1 MNLRQGSLWGIAG
14 LALVAATVWALWPA
28 PLEVDLGR
36 VATGPMRGTVLAE
49 GVTRVRD
56 PFSVSAPISGTM
68 QRSPV
73 EVGDPVTKGETVLA
87 VIRPAAPVLMD
98 ARSRAQAEAA
108 VTEARAALALAETG
122 VTVAAA
128 ALSQAESQL
137 ARGRALAASGT
148 IPQRSLEELET
159 AQITASQRLAAARSE
174 VDLARASLVRA
185 EAQLIGPTLGAPE
198 ADPGECCLRLTA
210 PHDGVVLTLAD
221 PSERPV
227 QAGEPL
233 MTLGDLTELEI
244 VVDLL
249 SSDAVQ
255 VAPGMVA
262 EVDRWG
268 GPGTLAATVR
278 RVAPSAVTKISAL
291 GIEEQRVR
299 VHLDLTDPPGT
310 RPGLGDGFRVYV
322 RLLLWHEESVL
333 QVPQSA
339 LFRHG
344 AGWAVFRLGAGKA
357 RLVPVGIGRQ
367 VEDSAEV
374 VSGLQAG
381 ETVVIF
387 PSSALQDGAAI
398 TPRAP

>member
-1 MNLRQGSLWGIAG
+1 MNLRQGSVWGLG
-14 LALVAATVWALWPA
+14 LLALAGAVVWALWPE
-28 PLEVDLGR
+28 PLVVDLDE
-36 VATGPMRGTVLAE
+36 VAAGPMRGTVLAE

-56 PFSVSAPISGTM
+56 PFTVSAPIAGTI

-73 EVGDPVTKGETVLA
+73 EVGDPVTRGETVLA

-108 VTEARAALALAETG
+108 VTEARAALARAEAG
-122 VTVAAA
+122 VTVAEA
-128 ALSQAESQL
+128 ALAQAESQL

-148 IPQRSLEELET
+148 IPQRSLEDLQT
-159 AQITASQRLAAARSE
+159 AQITATQRLAAARSE

-185 EAQLIGPTLGAPE
+185 EAQLIGPTLGDPE

-233 MTLGDLTELEI
+233 MTLGDLEELEV

-255 VAPGMVA
+255 VAPGMAA
-262 EVDRWG
+262 EIDRWG
-268 GPGTLAATVR
+268 GTDALRAEVR

-299 VHLDLTDPPGT
+299 VHLDLTDPPAL
-310 RPGLGDGFRVYV
+310 RPGLGDGFRVFV
-322 RLLLWHEESVL
+322 RLMLWQEDQVL

-339 LFRHG
+339 LFRHDE
-344 AGWAVFRLGAGKA
+344 GWAVFRVRDGRAE
-357 RLVPVGIGRQ
+357 LVPVEIGRQ
-367 VEDSAEV
+367 VEDSAELL
-374 VSGLQAG
+374 SGLASG
-381 ETVVIF
+381 EAVVIF
-387 PSSALQDGAAI
+387 PSSSLQDGMAIAA
-398 TPRAP
+398 RAP

>member
-28 PLEVDLGR
+28 PLEVDLGT
-36 VATGPMRGTVLAE
+36 VATGPMRGSVLAE

-108 VTEARAALALAETG
+108 VTESRAALALAETG
-122 VTVAAA
+122 VTVAGA
-128 ALSQAESQL
+128 ALAQAESQL

-159 AQITASQRLAAARSE
+159 AEITASQRQAAARSE

-185 EAQLIGPTLGAPE
+185 EAQLIGPTLGDPE

-233 MTLGDLTELEI
+233 MTMGDLAELEI

-255 VAPGMVA
+255 VAPGMAA
-262 EVDRWG
+262 EIDRWG
-268 GPGTLAATVR
+268 GSGTLAATVR

-299 VHLDLTDPPGT
+299 VHLDLIEPLSA

-322 RLLLWHEESVL
+322 RLLLWQEDRVL

-344 AGWAVFRLGAGKA
+344 AGWAVFRLDAGKA
-357 RLVPVGIGRQ
+357 LLTPVGIGRQ

-374 VSGLQAG
+374 LSGLTEG
-381 ETVVIF
+381 EAVVIF

>member
-344 AGWAVFRLGAGKA
+344 EGWAVFRLDAGKA

>member
-1 MNLRQGSLWGIAG
+1 MNLRQGLVWGLGA
-14 LALVAATVWALWPA
+14 LALAGAVVWALWPE
-28 PLEVDLGR
+28 PLVVDLGE
-36 VATGPMRGTVLAE
+36 VTTGPMRGIVLAE

-56 PFSVSAPISGTM
+56 PFSVAAPIAGTL

-73 EVGDPVTKGETVLA
+73 EVGDPVLRAETVLA
-87 VIRPAAPVLMD
+87 VIQPAAPVLMD

-108 VTEARAALALAETG
+108 VTEARAALSLAETG
-122 VTVAAA
+122 VTAAEA
-128 ALSQAESQL
+128 ALALAESQL
-137 ARGRALAASGT
+137 ARGRSLAQSGI
-148 IPQRSLEELET
+148 IPPRTLEDLET
-159 AQITASQRLAAARSE
+159 AQITATQRLAAARSE

-185 EAQLIGPTLGAPE
+185 EAQLIGPSADGETAPS
-198 ADPGECCLRLTA
+198 ECCLRLTA

-233 MTLGDLTELEI
+233 MTLGDLAELEI

-255 VAPGMVA
+255 VAPGMAA

-268 GPGTLAATVR
+268 GPGALQAVVR

-299 VHLDLTDPPGT
+299 VHLDLTDPPES
-310 RPGLGDGFRVYV
+310 RPGLGDGFRVFA
-322 RLLLWHEESVL
+322 RLLLWQEEAVL
-333 QVPQSA
+333 QLPQSA

-344 AGWAVFRLGAGKA
+344 EGWAVFRVTGDRAE
-357 RLVPVGIGRQ
+357 LVPVQIGRQ
-367 VEDSAEV
+367 VEDSAELL
-374 VSGLQAG
+374 SGLAEG
-381 ETVVIF
+381 DRLVIF
-387 PSSALQDGAAI
+387 PSSALQDGTAVA
-398 TPRAP
+398 PRAP

>member
-1 MNLRQGSLWGIAG
+1 MNLRQGSVWGLG
-14 LALVAATVWALWPA
+14 TLALAGAVVWALWPE
-28 PLEVDLGR
+28 PIVVDLAQ
-36 VATGPMRGTVLAE
+36 VTAGPMRGTVLAE

-56 PFSVSAPISGTM
+56 PFTVAAPIAGTM

-73 EVGDPVTKGETVLA
+73 EVGDPVTRGQTVLA

-108 VTEARAALALAETG
+108 VTEARASLARAETG
-122 VTVAAA
+122 VTVAEA
-128 ALSQAESQL
+128 ALAHAESQL
-137 ARGRALAASGT
+137 ARGQALATSGT
-148 IPQRSLEELET
+148 IPQRSLEDLQT
-159 AQITASQRLAAARSE
+159 AQITATQRLAAARSE

-185 EAQLIGPTLGAPE
+185 EAQLIGPTLGDPE

-233 MTLGDLTELEI
+233 MTLGDLEELEI

-255 VAPGMVA
+255 VTPGMAA
-262 EVDRWG
+262 EIDRWG
-268 GPGTLAATVR
+268 GPGTLQAVVR

-299 VHLDLTDPPGT
+299 VHLDLTDPPAT
-310 RPGLGDGFRVYV
+310 RPGLGDGFRVFV
-322 RLLLWHEESVL
+322 RLMLWHEDEVL
-333 QVPQSA
+333 QVPQAA

-344 AGWAVFRLGAGKA
+344 QGWAVFRVRDGRAELA
-357 RLVPVGIGRQ
+357 PVEIGRQ
-367 VEDSAEV
+367 VEDSAELIA
-374 VSGLQAG
+374 GLAPG
-381 ETVVIF
+381 EAVVIF
-387 PSSALQDGAAI
+387 PSSALQDGMAI
-398 TPRAP
+398 SSRAP

>member
-1 MNLRQGSLWGIAG
+1 MNLRQGSLWGLGA
-14 LALVAATVWALWPA
+14 LALAGAVVWALWPA
-28 PLEVDLGR
+28 PLEVDLGQ

-185 EAQLIGPTLGAPE
+185 EAQLIGPTLGTPE

-262 EVDRWG
+262 EIDRWG

>member
-1 MNLRQGSLWGIAG
+1 MNLRQGLVWGLGA
-14 LALVAATVWALWPA
+14 LALAGAVVWALWPE
-28 PLEVDLGR
+28 PLVVDLGE
-36 VATGPMRGTVLAE
+36 VTTGPMRGTVLAE

-56 PFSVSAPISGTM
+56 PFSVAAPIAGTL

-73 EVGDPVTKGETVLA
+73 EVGDPVLRAETVLA
-87 VIRPAAPVLMD
+87 VIQPAAPVLMD

-108 VTEARAALALAETG
+108 VTEARAALSLAETG
-122 VTVAAA
+122 VTAAEA
-128 ALSQAESQL
+128 ALALAESQL
-137 ARGRALAASGT
+137 ARGRSLAQSGI
-148 IPQRSLEELET
+148 IPPRTLEDLET
-159 AQITASQRLAAARSE
+159 AQITATQRLAAARSE

-185 EAQLIGPTLGAPE
+185 EAQLIGPSADGEIAPS
-198 ADPGECCLRLTA
+198 ECCLRLTA

-233 MTLGDLTELEI
+233 MTLGDLAELEI

-255 VAPGMVA
+255 VAPGMAA

-268 GPGTLAATVR
+268 GPGALQAVVR

-299 VHLDLTDPPGT
+299 VHLDLTDPPES
-310 RPGLGDGFRVYV
+310 RPGLGDGFRVFV
-322 RLLLWHEESVL
+322 RLLLWQEEAVL
-333 QVPQSA
+333 QLPQSA

-344 AGWAVFRLGAGKA
+344 EGWAVFRVTGDRAE
-357 RLVPVGIGRQ
+357 LVPVQIGRQ
-367 VEDSAEV
+367 VEDSAELL
-374 VSGLQAG
+374 SGLAEG
-381 ETVVIF
+381 DRLVIF
-387 PSSALQDGAAI
+387 PSSALQDGTAVA
-398 TPRAP
+398 PRAP